1 MKKKI
6 NIKRLLCINYER
18 AKGFKLY
25 RIVLGLDII
34 IQNVFGN
41 KMLLL
46 YSKYLFAYLPLN

>member
-6 NIKRLLCINYER
+6 NKKRLLCINYER

-46 YSKYLFAYLPLN
+46 YSK